1 MPLIIGLTGG
11 IASGKT
17 KVSDY
22 FASQYGID
30 IVDADVVAREVVAIG
45 MPALNQIQSRFGD
58 AILDPQGQLNRARLR
73 EIIFQNPEEKH
84 WLESLLHPL
93 IRQSMQQQLTQA
105 TSPYAILVAP
115 LLIEN
120 KLQSMVDRI
129 LVVNVS
135 KQTQIERTMARDQVS
150 KQHVESI
157 LQAQVSQEERLSF
170 ADDVIDNDQEIAGQD
185 LSPLYAQIDALH
197 RNYLDL
203 SKPLNSFSSTSEPK

>member
-93 IRQSMQQQLTQA
+93 IRQS
-105 TSPYAILVAP
+105 
-115 LLIEN
+115 
-120 KLQSMVDRI
+120 
-129 LVVNVS
+129 
-135 KQTQIERTMARDQVS
+135 
-150 KQHVESI
+150 
-157 LQAQVSQEERLSF
+157 
-170 ADDVIDNDQEIAGQD
+170 
-185 LSPLYAQIDALH
+185 
-197 RNYLDL
+197 
-203 SKPLNSFSSTSEPK
+203 